1 MLNNQERNLSVAGPV
16 IEEIKGMLRAY
27 EDWKVSWVR
36 RTANVAAHRLAK
48 AHVGDELCKV
58 VKCATGLYFIL
69 EVVSDEIPE
78 FHLKR
83 KHQENIHSIRPSDQ
97 SHMSIYH
104 TQKLVNFFLS
114 HKKSCSASQ
123 KKIPVL
129 GLVLNT

>member
-1 MLNNQERNLSVAGPV
+1 MLNNQERNLSAAGPV

-48 AHVGDELCKV
+48 VHVGDELCKV

-83 KHQENIHSIRPSDQ
+83 PSDQ

-104 TQKLVNFFLS
+104 TQELVNFFLS
-114 HKKSCSASQ
+114 HTRNLVLPLKK
-123 KKIPVL
+123 KNPVL